1 MHTDQIAIEAAQVSG
16 LVSSQFPRWAGL
28 PVRRLSTEGTVN
40 AVFRI
45 GDGLAARFPLR
56 PGDPQ
61 EIAEGFAQE
70 AEAARKIAEHIRFR
84 VSQQLAQGEPGWG
97 YPLPWA
103 VQTWVDG
110 CTASEAD
117 PSGSVGFAED
127 LVELVRDLR
136 GIDTGGREFT
146 GSGRGG
152 NLPDHDD
159 WMEKCF
165 AKSGDILDVPSW
177 RRRWEF
183 WRELPRTAP
192 DIMNHGDLIPGNV
205 LVSPEGRLTGVLDV
219 GGLGPADPALDLI
232 SAWSLLSAQT
242 RPILRAGLDCDDL
255 TWERSRAWAFE
266 QAMGLGWYYA
276 TSNPGMSRLGLRML
290 GRLVETSDL

>member
-1 MHTDQIAIEAAQVSG
+1 MHRDQIAMDAAQVAG
-16 LVSSQFPRWAGL
+16 LVSAQFPRWAGL
-28 PVRRLSTEGTVN
+28 PVRRLWSKGTVN

-45 GDGLAARFPLR
+45 GDELAARFPLR

-61 EIAEGFAQE
+61 ETADGFARE
-70 AEAARKIAEHIRFR
+70 AEAARKLAEHTRFR
-84 VSQQLAQGEPGWG
+84 VPQSLALGEPGLG

-103 VQTWVDG
+103 VQTWLDG
-110 CTASEAD
+110 PTGSEAD
-117 PSGSVGFAED
+117 PSGSAGFAED

-136 GIDTGGREFT
+136 GIGTGGRAFT

-165 AKSGDILDVPSW
+165 AESGDILDVPSW
-177 RRRWEF
+177 RRRWEH

-192 DIMNHGDLIPGNV
+192 DTMNHGDLIPGNV
-205 LVSPEGRLTGVLDV
+205 LVSPEGRLTGVIDV
-219 GGLGPADPALDLI
+219 GGFGPADPALDLI
-232 SAWSLLSAQT
+232 SAWSLLDAQT
-242 RPILRAGLDCDDL
+242 RPILREGLDCDDL
-255 TWERSRAWAFE
+255 TWERGRAWAFE

-276 TSNPGMSRLGLRML
+276 TTNPGMSRLGLRML
-290 GRLVETSDL
+290 DRLAETSDL